1 MGLGSVIRVSLAQAR
16 AKAAKL
22 RGLLD
27 QGLDPLDQK
36 VIANIAPVTF
46 LDRANAFLKARG
58 AGWNKTHQ
66 HQWRKAIDDYLAP
79 IAGMPVAAVDTAAV
93 LRCLTPVWH
102 RESQIPGGNFAARS
116 RWFSIAPPPSDCGQA
131 QTQPHGAAIWL

>member
-36 VIANIAPVTF
+36 VIADIAPVTF
-46 LDRANAFLKARG
+46 LDPRQRLLKG
-58 AGWNKTHQ
+58 K
-66 HQWRKAIDDYLAP
+66 
-79 IAGMPVAAVDTAAV
+79 
-93 LRCLTPVWH
+93 
-102 RESQIPGGNFAARS
+102 GG
-116 RWFSIAPPPSDCGQA
+116 G
-131 QTQPHGAAIWL
+131 LE